1 MRVEAMTPMLRS
13 WDIAR
18 AIAFYETLGFA
29 SVMQGDGF
37 AALARDGF
45 EIMLSAPNAHEG
57 DVAPAFTGSLY
68 LRVDDVEAAWAA
80 YGALGRLCYPIETF
94 DYGMREFAI
103 YDLDGYLIQFGQPV
117 G

>member
-13 WDIAR
+13 WDIPR
-18 AIAFYETLGFA
+18 AVAFYESIGFA
-29 SVMQGDGF
+29 CAMRMEGF
-37 AALARDGF
+37 AAVARDGF
-45 EIMLSAPNAHEG
+45 ELMLSAPNAHEG
-57 DVAPAFTGSLY
+57 DTVPAFTGSLY

-103 YDLDGYLIQFGQPV
+103 YDPDGYLIQFGQQV